1 MARDNAEIVTALAQD
16 RVEIFNAVEILLDN
30 NTLRFW
36 TGYGKRALGS
46 PLSANQIQIGDE
58 YIITSVGDT
67 DFTLIG
73 AAENV
78 AGTIFYATDRA
89 VGTGTVSRVYTG
101 AGQLMS
107 ISGLTEVSD
116 LSAQS
121 ATLTF
126 SGIPS
131 DVIGLALR
139 EPYQRRECKIYF
151 GIASTDWILQFG
163 EWDDTGVWIDTSEWN
178 DGPPD
183 IDAADLY
190 YATTEIF
197 SGEMDT
203 INISDSPES
212 SIIQLSVASRLIKL
226 DRANNRRYTA
236 ENHKSRHPNDTF
248 FDTLASLQDVS
259 IIWGGPSS
267 ESVPPPAS
275 SSSSSSSSTSN
286 PIGR

>member
-1 MARDNAEIVTALAQD
+1 MSRDNSEIITALQ
-16 RVEIFNAVEILLDN
+16 REQVEIFNAVEIILDN

-36 TGYGKRALGS
+36 TGYGKRSIGS
-46 PLSANQIQIGDE
+46 PINVNTISIGDE
-58 YIITSVGDT
+58 YIITTVGDT

-73 AAENV
+73 ATSNT
-78 AGTIFYATDRA
+78 AGEVFYATDRGT
-89 VGTGTVSRVYTG
+89 GTGTVSKVYTG

-107 ISGLTEVSD
+107 INGLSEVND

-131 DVIGLALR
+131 DILSMALQ

-163 EWDDTGVWIDTSEWN
+163 SWDDTGVWIDTSEWN
-178 DGPPD
+178 DGEDD

-190 YATTEIF
+190 YATSEVF

-203 INISDSPES
+203 MNIQDSAET
-212 SIIQLSVASRLIKL
+212 SIIQLSVTSRLIKL
-226 DRANNRRYTA
+226 DRANVRRYTS
-236 ENHKSRHPNDTF
+236 ENHKSRYPTDTF
-248 FDTLASLQDVS
+248 FDTVAAVQDTAIVWGRAS
-259 IIWGGPSS
+259 
-267 ESVPPPAS
+267 
-275 SSSSSSSSTSN
+275 
-286 PIGR
+286 